1 MEITGLSPYKG
12 DTWRLELD
20 GETSVYINAAMVED
34 YGLSEGRE
42 LDEDT
47 LEEIRCADTLRKA
60 KKRALYLLGT
70 RQYCYNELYSKLRSS
85 YTEEIAHAAASY
97 MKESGYVNDEEYA
110 SKLAEHLIHTKHWG
124 LRKAR
129 YEMLHRG
136 LDENLV
142 EDALAE
148 YDEDDIDE
156 EITELI
162 ERKYYAKI
170 QDYDDRRRTVAALA
184 RRGYD
189 YTAVKRCIETILED
203 QDEDESE

>member
-97 MKESGYVNDEEYA
+97 MKESGYVNDEVP
-110 SKLAEHLIHTKHWG
+110 
-124 LRKAR
+124 
-129 YEMLHRG
+129 
-136 LDENLV
+136 DPV
-142 EDALAE
+142 PF
-148 YDEDDIDE
+148 
-156 EITELI
+156 
-162 ERKYYAKI
+162 
-170 QDYDDRRRTVAALA
+170 
-184 RRGYD
+184 
-189 YTAVKRCIETILED
+189 CP
-203 QDEDESE
+203 